1 MSKKRKID
9 SDSKNPEK
17 KLKEDS
23 EVSCPQLEEDSVE
36 PCPFKIDL
44 HTHILPENYPDLKK
58 RYGYGDWVRLEHHC
72 ADKAKMFKGDKF
84 FREIEENCYRP
95 EARLKDMTNTNVTV
109 QVLSTVPV
117 MFSYWAKPEDTLDLC
132 ILLNDHIANIVKKN
146 PKRFVGLA
154 TLPMQEPKLAIQE
167 LRRCMT
173 KGFAGIQIGSHI
185 NKWPLSEPKLF
196 PIFEEA
202 ERLGACIFVHPWDM
216 LGEDVMSKYWLPW
229 LVGMPMETAFA
240 ICSCIFG
247 GIFERLP
254 KLRWAF
260 AHGGGAFPGTVGRI
274 EHGFNVRPDLVAI
287 DNKTSPRAYCG
298 KFWVDSLVHDETALK
313 TLTNLVGI
321 EKVVC
326 GSDYPF
332 PLGEDLPGSLIE
344 KMNGYTQS
352 QKIKC
357 YGKTD

>member
-1 MSKKRKID
+1 
-9 SDSKNPEK
+9 
-17 KLKEDS
+17 
-23 EVSCPQLEEDSVE
+23 
-36 PCPFKIDL
+36 
-44 HTHILPENYPDLKK
+44 
-58 RYGYGDWVRLEHHC
+58 
-72 ADKAKMFKGDKF
+72 
-84 FREIEENCYRP
+84 
-95 EARLKDMTNTNVTV
+95 
-109 QVLSTVPV
+109 
-117 MFSYWAKPEDTLDLC
+117 
-132 ILLNDHIANIVKKN
+132 
-146 PKRFVGLA
+146 
-154 TLPMQEPKLAIQE
+154 MQEPKLAIQE

-352 QKIKC
+352 QKNKMLWQNGLEFLGIKDEEQFIPEDR
-357 YGKTD
+357 KKKS